1 MMRTS
6 PSAPPRLVPAEHLAS
21 GVYTIIQRVIKVFLF
36 LTRLLTY
43 LRRQEPL
50 PMFRCPGQISSRVNT
65 PSPRQVW
72 QETRRNDRERAQ
84 L

>member
-43 LRRQEPL
+43 LRRQEHL
-50 PMFRCPGQISSRVNT
+50 PMFRCPGLPVFFVLI
-65 PSPRQVW
+65 P
-72 QETRRNDRERAQ
+72 E
-84 L
+84 